1 MTSLGFRNATS
12 QCGWKVFYPYL
23 LVALFGPPAMRFVH
37 LHLPQVLHLFF
48 SISRTACH
56 EVSEPHAWNLFV
68 ENWLKLKLHNFNSI
82 QMFYIEMQSFQDHF
96 KHAPRTHV
104 TTLPMFNLMLIM
116 LIYWKVRP
124 GSPTSA
130 GQIMKVANLDSKSVS
145 QWDSFWATIHY
156 L

>member
-1 MTSLGFRNATS
+1 MWMKSFLSIFACGIIWSASHAICSPSFATGAS
-12 QCGWKVFYPYL
+12 P
-23 LVALFGPPAMRFVH
+23 
-37 LHLPQVLHLFF
+37 FF